1 MKMLSF
7 LLLLLLPYW
16 ANAQEQVNKRPQK
29 EYLEEGPR
37 LFAPALGY
45 NTFFPIQYEQTGP
58 FHGPSFGF
66 EFYNQT
72 MEGGDGSPAQLAIF
86 CQFSQLQSLEQSNSR
101 MLLISFGGRF
111 SFETQLSRRFFL
123 PFFGLE
129 FGGLAR
135 NDVNWA
141 PQLSPFL
148 GLEIYH
154 GRNWT
159 WELKGSYT
167 NALSADMRQLSGGLL
182 HTHIYINLWEVD

>member
-7 LLLLLLPYW
+7 LFLLLLPYW
-16 ANAQEQVNKRPQK
+16 ASAQEQINKHPKK
-29 EYLEEGPR
+29 EYLDEAGR

-45 NTFFPIQYEQTGP
+45 NAFFPIQYDQTGP

-66 EFYNQT
+66 ELYNQT
-72 MEGGDGSPAQLAIF
+72 MEGDFSPAQFAF
-86 CQFSQLQSLEQSNSR
+86 FAQFSQLQSLEQSDIR
-101 MLLISFGGRF
+101 MLLVSFGGRF
-111 SFETQLSRRFFL
+111 SFEQHLGRRFFL

-129 FGGLAR
+129 LGGVAR

-141 PQLSPFL
+141 PHLSPFL

-154 GRNWT
+154 GRNWA

-167 NALSADMRQLSGGLL
+167 NALSSDMRQLSGGLL
-182 HTHIYINLWEVD
+182 HTHVYINLWTTD